1 MSVEEIKQEFPNL
14 LEKVEKYRPK
24 ILCFNGKALFQAF
37 ASFQNTRIRSSTK
50 GKKIVTEGWG
60 EQPNFSIQ
68 WNDHTGCT
76 KVFCVISTSGR
87 VAQYKKQ
94 RKVKHFEKL
103 KELIYNDEGIFFLKK
118 KKKFN

>member
-1 MSVEEIKQEFPNL
+1 LSIEEIRKRFPNL

-37 ASFQNTRIRSSTK
+37 ASFQNTRIRSSIK
-50 GKKIVTEGWG
+50 EKIVSEGWG

-68 WNDHTGCT
+68 WNDHTGFT

-103 KELIYNDEGIFFLKK
+103 KELIYNDEGILKK
-118 KKKFN
+118 IQLNFL

>member
-1 MSVEEIKQEFPNL
+1 LSIEEIRKGFPNL

-24 ILCFNGKALFQAF
+24 VLCFNGKALFQAF
-37 ASFQNTRIRSSTK
+37 ASYQNNRIRSSTK
-50 GKKIVTEGWG
+50 GKIVTEDWG

-68 WNDHTGCT
+68 WSDHTGCT

-94 RKVKHFEKL
+94 RKVKHFKKL
-103 KELIYNDEGIFFLKK
+103 KELIYKDEG
-118 KKKFN
+118 N